1 MTWSVSPAAHTARS
15 DQLLCARVT
24 AFSSTSLF
32 LELFWCEFW
41 ISFKFHIPVSKTYRP
56 VNDIFSLLITFS
68 FPFLMSYS
76 SNTLIDM
83 VEILL
88 SREKSA
94 LKCVSN
100 QLRTLLFVTKKII
113 YYCVLSMGSYGTLL
127 KNLRASRAFQVGNL
141 NTAISSF
148 SWQRGLKKK
157 YAHAKMTVGGKFLA
171 RRVLHKNPF

>member
-1 MTWSVSPAAHTARS
+1 
-15 DQLLCARVT
+15 
-24 AFSSTSLF
+24 
-32 LELFWCEFW
+32 
-41 ISFKFHIPVSKTYRP
+41 
-56 VNDIFSLLITFS
+56 
-68 FPFLMSYS
+68 MSYS
-76 SNTLIDM
+76 SNALIDM

-100 QLRTLLFVTKKII
+100 QLRTLLFITKKSI

-148 SWQRGLKKK
+148 SWQRGIKKNMRTQK
-157 YAHAKMTVGGKFLA
+157 WLLA
-171 RRVLHKNPF
+171 GNFWRDECFIKTLFRVLCCCLLAVCCKGNFQKSLNVWWNVICVVASRLLGGPNSQIFKGTSRRRICIL

>member
-1 MTWSVSPAAHTARS
+1 
-15 DQLLCARVT
+15 
-24 AFSSTSLF
+24 
-32 LELFWCEFW
+32 
-41 ISFKFHIPVSKTYRP
+41 
-56 VNDIFSLLITFS
+56 
-68 FPFLMSYS
+68 MSYS

-100 QLRTLLFVTKKII
+100 QLRTLLFITKKII

-148 SWQRGLKKK
+148 SWQRGIKKK

-171 RRVLHKNPF
+171 RRVLHKTLFRVLCCCLLAVCCKGNFQKSLNVLWNVICVVASRLLGGPNSQIFKGTSRRRICIL